1 MYPYILINKNIKV
14 FVFHNRKKKSKHQS
28 RIIGISKHNLQF
40 INNEIIK
47 IKKNLIWKIKK
58 IDVFYEKI
66 KNDKIFNFE
75 KSGDSLFSTVK
86 NNDLYKI
93 LNDDLKK
100 NNLFNK
106 ILIKNKN
113 FYKKILEEKKY
124 QLIINCES
132 NNEIIKR
139 YFEAFSNKDVET
151 LRQLFAEN
159 VKLRDWAI
167 MAAGRNK
174 VIDANRTIFNS
185 FDKITVE
192 IVSVCTNENT
202 ASCEI
207 LIDLDDEHLLVND
220 VIEFDD
226 EMKIKEVRAYKGN

>member
-1 MYPYILINKNIKV
+1 MI
-14 FVFHNRKKKSKHQS
+14 
-28 RIIGISKHNLQF
+28 
-40 INNEIIK
+40 
-47 IKKNLIWKIKK
+47 
-58 IDVFYEKI
+58 
-66 KNDKIFNFE
+66 
-75 KSGDSLFSTVK
+75 
-86 NNDLYKI
+86 
-93 LNDDLKK
+93 
-100 NNLFNK
+100 
-106 ILIKNKN
+106 
-113 FYKKILEEKKY
+113 
-124 QLIINCES
+124 
-132 NNEIIKR
+132 EIIKR

-192 IVSVCTNENT
+192 IVSICTNENT
-202 ASCEI
+202 VSCEI